1 MFSLFITLS
10 LAGACFAQSNPNFT
24 VDIGGSTPPIT
35 HPNVMAFD
43 ALTGPYKHV
52 IILSVDG
59 FHHVRTLYL
68 C

>member
-1 MFSLFITLS
+1 MLSLVTALA
-10 LAGACFAQSNPNFT
+10 LAGACFAQPNLNFT

-59 FHHVRTLYL
+59 FHHVRL
-68 C
+68 